1 MEMSLARWMVIAAA
15 VLSLGAS
22 AAEDA
27 LVRARQLY
35 NQHQYDAAIA
45 AATEARKRPALEA
58 AADVV
63 IGRSLLER
71 HRRTSAPTDLD
82 AARAA
87 LARLDPTRLT
97 PRDRG
102 EWVVG
107 LGEWLYFAR
116 QYGPAAEMF
125 DAALGFVGEMDIE
138 SRERVTEWWAL
149 AVDAQA
155 QAADET
161 RRVAIYRR
169 MLARMEVVE
178 RSEPSVSA
186 AYWLAVAAAGAD
198 DVDRA
203 WDAAVASWVRAS
215 AAGAQMA
222 ALRDDIDR
230 LVQQRLL
237 PERVRRAASGDG
249 SRRAAALRAEWES
262 IKRLWPPRQ

>member
-1 MEMSLARWMVIAAA
+1 MVVAAA
-15 VLSLGAS
+15 VLSLGAV

-63 IGRSLLER
+63 IARSLLER
-71 HRRTSAPTDLD
+71 HRQTSAALDLD
-82 AARAA
+82 AAREV
-87 LARLDPTRLT
+87 LARLDPAQLS

-107 LGEWLYFAR
+107 LGEWLFLNR
-116 QYGPAAEMF
+116 QYGPAAETF
-125 DAALGFVGEMDIE
+125 DAALGFVGEADIE
-138 SRERVTEWWAL
+138 SRERVTTWWAL
-149 AVDAQA
+149 AIDTQA

-161 RRVAIYRR
+161 RRVSIYRR
-169 MLARMEVVE
+169 MLARMEVLE
-178 RSEPSVSA
+178 RSRPSVSA
-186 AYWLAVAAAGAD
+186 GYWLAVAAAGTD

-215 AAGAQMA
+215 AAGAKMA

-230 LVQQRLL
+230 FVQQRLL
-237 PERVRRAASGDG
+237 PERVRRAAGGDG
-249 SRRAAALRAEWES
+249 ARRAAALRAEWES
-262 IKRLWPPRQ
+262 VKRLWPPRQ